1 MGIIIEDIRTY
12 SPLTGTDETSFL
24 VDNQS
29 DVVTVEIDFRIE
41 NYIMPTSEVST
52 ALPLY
57 YVQLGAQSA
66 NTGMIFDDKVIVT
79 NNPEG
84 FLNFKVGDTFEVVG
98 ATTGANDG
106 TGLITEILAPN
117 IIKTDKTFGT
127 TEQLPT
133 GVGYIAITTPITA
146 VNFKHGIIENTEE
159 VNYLS
164 KVDGSEQV
172 AQIGG
177 LSSSNTSYQTAEL
190 LGNKSWQF
198 GSVQV
203 KGNNQG
209 LGVNAIVSQAFTI
222 KHETII
228 NPLSLFDQFDDIKN
242 DIKPDWLLDGNSLR
256 YVFAVDASPVV
267 NNPNDITSGTF
278 AEFEGNVGWYGE
290 TFNGGATNYSF
301 SNLVYERL
309 DTTVNTAL
317 ELGTTETKITFT
329 VNNTTDTPFSDTNTK
344 AIFAI
349 HFAPSVESQYRTVA
363 SATTKS
369 MEHNYI
375 YDDVISTLGAAS
387 GTPKQDGTDLQVIK
401 SLTTTFVSS
410 SEITVDVRIEMAT
423 AVANRIAGF
432 STQQYVMKFS
442 VADHTLTRANS
453 DKVALKLDATNYFID
468 TTDPTMISI
477 AATFM
482 EHPFSVIG
490 TDDKTIITARTED
503 DIVGISSFTLDKNTR
518 ETDTIILTS
527 ATAQIIAR
535 KDANTFDVLDGYTT
549 SLSNLE
555 LINNDT
561 YGPIPYVD
569 ITQDRG
575 FKTPADSLRQNVRLK
590 RRTDLDA
597 AGVFSYELR
606 LPFIL
611 RWEDWQARANA
622 NSDLFDDTE
631 QSNGLN
637 HQWPRISAT
646 SGWNLY
652 YRTVIRATK
661 NGAVQTYTEESIIS
675 VVDYENGT
683 EWDTEEIKSF
693 DPNSDPILNGSQ
705 YGILRYQDT
714 TIQGNQTFIGITPPV
729 IGDLVVVLKANVFE
743 KGNFKEQFTISTAYP
758 AHVNTWFKSITLSN
772 PSGDIWRGTADL
784 DKNKIPDELSI
795 RTSCRIYDKRVISK
809 AKNIVGGGVKEI
821 VGGGIKN
828 VV

>member
-1 MGIIIEDIRTY
+1 MSVIIEDIRTT
-12 SPLTGTDETSFL
+12 SPLTGASETSFL

-29 DVVTVEIDFRIE
+29 DVITVEIDFRVE
-41 NYIMPTSEVST
+41 NYLMAIT
-52 ALPLY
+52 AS
-57 YVQLGAQSA
+57 GDGIIQSKPFES
-66 NTGMIFDDKVIVT
+66 NTGMIDDDNTIFCSFA
-79 NNPEG
+79 NG
-84 FLNFKVGDTFEVVG
+84 FEDFKVGDTIQVVG
-98 ATTGANDG
+98 SVSNDK
-106 TGLITEILAPN
+106 TAIITEIFTAATNSSRVNN
-117 IIKTDKTFGT
+117 IIKTDQTFT
-127 TEQLPT
+127 AETFP
-133 GVGYIAITTPITA
+133 VGAYVAVTTPITA
-146 VNFKHGIIENTEE
+146 VTFKHGIIENTEE

-164 KVDGSEQV
+164 KVDGSEQI

-177 LSSSNTSYQTAEL
+177 LLSSNTSYQTAEL

-198 GSVQV
+198 GSVEV

-209 LGVNAIVSQAFTI
+209 LGVNAIVSQGFTL

-228 NPLSLFDQFDDIKN
+228 NPLSLFDQFDDIQN

-267 NNPNDITSGTF
+267 NNPNDTQSGTF

-309 DTTVNTAL
+309 DTTVNPSV

-329 VNNTTDTPFSDTNTK
+329 VTNTTDTPFSDTNTK
-344 AIFAI
+344 SIFAI
-349 HFAPSVESQYRTVA
+349 HFAPSVESQYRTVT
-363 SATTKS
+363 SATTQL

-410 SEITVDVRIEMAT
+410 SVITVDVRIEMAT

-432 STQQYVMKFS
+432 GTQNYVIKFS

-468 TTDPTMISI
+468 TTDATMINI

-527 ATAQIIAR
+527 ATAQVIAR
-535 KDANTFDVLDGYTT
+535 KDANTFDVLDQYTT
-549 SLSNLE
+549 SLNNLE

-561 YGPIPYVD
+561 YGPIPFVD

-575 FKTPADSLRQNVRLK
+575 FKTPSDSLRQNVRLK
-590 RRTDLDA
+590 RRTDLDSG
-597 AGVFSYELR
+597 GVFSYELR

-611 RWEDWQARANA
+611 RWEAWQKRANA
-622 NSDLFDDTE
+622 NSDFFNV
-631 QSNGLN
+631 S
-637 HQWPRISAT
+637 
-646 SGWNLY
+646 
-652 YRTVIRATK
+652 
-661 NGAVQTYTEESIIS
+661 EES
-675 VVDYENGT
+675 
-683 EWDTEEIKSF
+683 
-693 DPNSDPILNGSQ
+693 
-705 YGILRYQDT
+705 
-714 TIQGNQTFIGITPPV
+714 TI
-729 IGDLVVVLKANVFE
+729 
-743 KGNFKEQFTISTAYP
+743 
-758 AHVNTWFKSITLSN
+758 
-772 PSGDIWRGTADL
+772 
-784 DKNKIPDELSI
+784 
-795 RTSCRIYDKRVISK
+795 
-809 AKNIVGGGVKEI
+809 
-821 VGGGIKN
+821 
-828 VV
+828 

>member
-1 MGIIIEDIRTY
+1 MSVIIEDIRTT
-12 SPLTGTDETSFL
+12 SPLTGASETSFL

-29 DVVTVEIDFRIE
+29 DVITVEIDFRVE
-41 NYIMPTSEVST
+41 NYIMPTSVTST
-52 ALPLY
+52 DLPDYFIQVAPTTLLSGR
-57 YVQLGAQSA
+57 V
-66 NTGMIFDDKVIVT
+66 FDDRLILT
-79 NNPEG
+79 NRTDG
-84 FLNFKVGDTFEVVG
+84 FGLDIKVGDQITIVN

-106 TGLITEILAPN
+106 TANIIEILSPQL
-117 IIKTDKTFGT
+117 IKTDKNYTVTESLPLGTGPTFADA
-127 TEQLPT
+127 
-133 GVGYIAITTPITA
+133 GYLAVTTPITA
-146 VNFKHGIIENTEE
+146 VTFKHGIIENTEE

-164 KVDGSEQV
+164 KVDGSEQI

-198 GSVQV
+198 GSVQI

-209 LGVNAIVSQAFTI
+209 LGVDTVISQGFTL

-228 NPLSLFDQFDDIKN
+228 NPLSLFDQFDDIQN

-267 NNPNDITSGTF
+267 NNPNDTQSGTF

-309 DTTVNTAL
+309 DTTVNQGI
-317 ELGTTETKITFT
+317 ELGTTETKISFT
-329 VNNTTDTPFSDTNTK
+329 VTSTGTPFSDGNTNS
-344 AIFAI
+344 IFAI
-349 HFAPSVESQYRTVA
+349 HFAPSVESQYRTVT
-363 SATTKS
+363 SATTRL
-369 MEHNYI
+369 MEYNYM
-375 YDDVISTLGAAS
+375 YDDVLSVLGAAS

-432 STQQYVMKFS
+432 GTQQYVIKFS

-468 TTDPTMISI
+468 TTDATMINI

-490 TDDKTIITARTED
+490 TDDKAIITARTED

-527 ATAQIIAR
+527 ATAQVIAR
-535 KDANTFDVLDGYTT
+535 KDANTFDVLDQYTT
-549 SLSNLE
+549 SLNNLE

-561 YGPIPYVD
+561 YGPIPFVD

-575 FKTPADSLRQNVRLK
+575 FKTPSDSLRQNVRLK

-597 AGVFSYELR
+597 GGVFSYELR

-611 RWEDWQARANA
+611 RWEAWQKRANA
-622 NSDLFDDTE
+622 NSDFFNVSE
-631 QSNGLN
+631 PNNGLN
-637 HQWPRISAT
+637 QNWPRISAT
-646 SGWNLY
+646 SGWDLY

-661 NGAVQTYTEESIIS
+661 NGAPQTYTEESIIS

-729 IGDLVVVLKANVFE
+729 IGDLVGVLKANVFE
-743 KGNFKEQFTISTAYP
+743 KGNFKEQFTASTGYSL
-758 AHVNTWFKSITLSN
+758 HSNTWFF
-772 PSGDIWRGTADL
+772 
-784 DKNKIPDELSI
+784 
-795 RTSCRIYDKRVISK
+795 
-809 AKNIVGGGVKEI
+809 
-821 VGGGIKN
+821 
-828 VV
+828 